1 MREHIQNDSNMNSIL
16 IFLGIQ
22 IGTIIISLVI
32 SGLIIAYGDLNLGW
46 AQIQRN
52 SECKD
57 LWPPSGC
64 QFHDF

>member
-32 SGLIIAYGDLNLGW
+32 SGLLIAYGDLNLGW
-46 AQIQRN
+46 AQT
-52 SECKD
+52 
-57 LWPPSGC
+57 
-64 QFHDF
+64 

>member
-32 SGLIIAYGDLNLGW
+32 SGLIIAFGDLNLGL
-46 AQIQRN
+46 AQIQQKN
-52 SECKD
+52 DCDD
-57 LWPPSGC
+57 L
-64 QFHDF
+64 

>member
-32 SGLIIAYGDLNLGW
+32 SGLIIAYGDLNLVW
-46 AQIQRN
+46 AHNQRN
-52 SECKD
+52 TFHQD
-57 LWPPSGC
+57 LQPHKLW
-64 QFHDF
+64 

>member
-32 SGLIIAYGDLNLGW
+32 AGLIIEYGDLNLGW

-52 SECKD
+52 SECND
-57 LWPPSGC
+57 L
-64 QFHDF
+64 

>member
-32 SGLIIAYGDLNLGW
+32 SGLIIEYGDLNLGW

-52 SECKD
+52 SECND
-57 LWPPSGC
+57 L
-64 QFHDF
+64 

>member
-32 SGLIIAYGDLNLGW
+32 SGFIIAYGDLNLVW
-46 AQIQRN
+46 VQN
-52 SECKD
+52 
-57 LWPPSGC
+57 
-64 QFHDF
+64 